1 MQKEKQNSARLP
13 RPTYALE
20 KKVLT
25 RAKKNES
32 FAGAQRT
39 SSLLLNMARSSRRT
53 NRAMP
58 SPSYAQCT
66 VQQK

>member
-25 RAKKNES
+25 RAKKM
-32 FAGAQRT
+32 RV
-39 SSLLLNMARSSRRT
+39 LLAPEAPSVLARSF
-53 NRAMP
+53 
-58 SPSYAQCT
+58 
-66 VQQK
+66 